1 MRSIGPFHPLPCYTS
16 SSLVFE
22 HHFTV
27 MLRIGILASHQGTN
41 FQAIL
46 NACEQGRVQANVAL
60 LICNNSDAPVMA
72 RARKS
77 GVPAVHLSSKTHPSS
92 GALDDAMN
100 DRLFDEDIDLVVLA
114 GYMKKLGSRV
124 LTAYR
129 DRIINVHPSLLPR
142 HGGAG
147 FYGLRVHKAV
157 IESGDSETG
166 ATVHL
171 VNDDYDMGKTLLQEK
186 IKVNADDT
194 PESLARRLYPI
205 EHELLIEVIQQF
217 SAGIR

>member
-1 MRSIGPFHPLPCYTS
+1 MHSSDPFRPLPCYNS
-16 SSLVFE
+16 SPLVFE

-27 MLRIGILASHQGTN
+27 MLRIGVLASHQGTN

-46 NACEQGRVQANVAL
+46 NACQKGRIHAKVAL

-72 RARKS
+72 RAQKS
-77 GVPAVHLSSKTHPSS
+77 DIPALHLSSQTHPSTS
-92 GALDDAMN
+92 TLDDAMN
-100 DRLFDEDIDLVVLA
+100 SHLVDKNIDLVVLA
-114 GYMKKLGSRV
+114 GYMKKLGTRV
-124 LTAYR
+124 LATYR

-147 FYGLRVHKAV
+147 FYGSRVHRAV

-171 VNDDYDMGKTLLQEK
+171 VNGDYDMGKILLQEK
-186 IKVNADDT
+186 INVSIDDT
-194 PESLARRLYPI
+194 PDSLAERLYPI

-217 SAGIR
+217 AAEKR

>member
-1 MRSIGPFHPLPCYTS
+1 
-16 SSLVFE
+16 
-22 HHFTV
+22 
-27 MLRIGILASHQGTN
+27 MLRIGVLASHQGTN
-41 FQAIL
+41 FQAIA
-46 NACEQGRVQANVAL
+46 NACQQGRVQANVAL

-77 GVPAVHLSSKTHPSS
+77 GVPAVHLSSLTHPSS
-92 GALDDAMN
+92 GALDETMN
-100 DRLFDEDIDLVVLA
+100 NHLVDEDIDLVVLA
-114 GYMKKLGSRV
+114 GYMKKLGPRV
-124 LTAYR
+124 LAAYR

-147 FYGLRVHKAV
+147 FYGSRVHKAV

-171 VNDDYDMGKTLLQEK
+171 VNDDYDMGKTLLQAK
-186 IKVNADDT
+186 IKVNADET
-194 PESLARRLYPI
+194 PDSLAERLYPI

-217 SAGIR
+217 AAGKA

>member
-1 MRSIGPFHPLPCYTS
+1 
-16 SSLVFE
+16 
-22 HHFTV
+22 
-27 MLRIGILASHQGTN
+27 MLRIGVLASHQGTN
-41 FQAIL
+41 FQAIV
-46 NACEQGRVQANVAL
+46 NACQQGRIQAIVAL

-72 RARKS
+72 RARKT
-77 GVPAVHLSSKTHPSS
+77 GVPAVHLSSLTCPSP
-92 GALDDAMN
+92 GALDETMN
-100 DRLFDEDIDLVVLA
+100 DHFVDEDVDLIVLA
-114 GYMKKLGSRV
+114 GYMKKLGPRV
-124 LTAYR
+124 LAAYR

-147 FYGLRVHKAV
+147 FYGSRVHEAV

-171 VNDDYDMGKTLLQEK
+171 VNNDYDMGKTLLQEK

-194 PESLARRLYPI
+194 PDSLAERLYPI

-217 SAGIR
+217 AAGKP